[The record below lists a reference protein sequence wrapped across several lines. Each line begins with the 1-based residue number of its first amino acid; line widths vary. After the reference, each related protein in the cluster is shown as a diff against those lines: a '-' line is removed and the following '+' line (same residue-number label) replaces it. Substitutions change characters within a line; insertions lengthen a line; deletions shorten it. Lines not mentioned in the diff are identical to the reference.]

1 MGIFGKTSEGGFMDV
16 IRCDEKEF
24 LIWEWRP
31 SGEANSTRKEIAIRW
46 KSSLWVKD
54 GELAV
59 FVYSQYSG
67 VNQDFVEGP
76 HDQSISTKNFPI
88 LASIVGLAF
97 GGDSPFQAE
106 VYFINLAG
114 NMQVRFAVPY
124 FDVFDPRFLDFGV
137 PTAVRGTITFNIT
150 DYRTFVKL
158 NRMINFEPAD
168 FSRQI
173 KSALQKYVKGV
184 VANIP
189 EEMGMPP
196 LQMERKILE
205 INDRVNGLVKPRL
218 EQDFGVNVKGFDI
231 DTIDFDK
238 QSTGYRE
245 LKRITADQVTA
256 TVTTQN
262 RVALQN
268 MEDMQRINA
277 GNMEETL
284 RMQREEAQRAQRLQT
299 ESAFLN
305 AHQINQQASVA
316 KAAAES
322 MGKMGQGGGGGGGL
336 NPGSMMAEMAM
347 GGAVGAGM
355 AGMIGNTMQ
364 GLNQPQPP
372 PVPQPGSQY
381 HLAVNGQTQGPFGID
396 QLRQMASS
404 GQFLP
409 GSHVWKAGMAGWVA
423 ASTVAELAPCF
434 APSTPPPP
442 PPPPPS
448 PPLPPAAA
456 VSPPA
461 PGMTP
466 LSQPPPG
473 DAT

>member
-24 LIWEWRP
+24 LIWKWRP
-31 SGEANSTRKEIAIRW
+31 SGEANTTRKENAIRW
-46 KSSLWVKD
+46 GSSLRVKD
-54 GELAV
+54 GEVAC
-59 FVYSQYSG
+59 FVYKRESG
-67 VNQDFVEGP
+67 DNQDFIEGP
-76 HDQSISTKNFPI
+76 HDESISTKNFPI

-97 GGDSPFQAE
+97 GGGSPFQAE

-124 FDVFDPRFLDFGV
+124 FDVFDPRFMDFAV

-150 DYRTFVKL
+150 DYRSFVKL
-158 NRMINFEPAD
+158 NRMVNFEPAD

-189 EEMGMPP
+189 EELGMPP

-205 INDRVNGLVKPRL
+205 ISDRVTGFVKPRL
-218 EQDFGVNVKGFDI
+218 EGDFGVNVKGFDI

-238 QSTGYRE
+238 SSQGYRE
-245 LKRITADQVTA
+245 LKRLTADQVTA

-268 MEDMQRINA
+268 MSDMQRINA
-277 GNMEETL
+277 SNMEETL
-284 RMQREEAQRAQRLQT
+284 RIQREEAQRAQRLQT
-299 ESAFLN
+299 ESTFLN

-316 KAAAES
+316 RTAAES
-322 MGKMGQGGGGGGGL
+322 MATMGQGGGGGGGL

-355 AGMIGNTMQ
+355 AGMISNTMQ

-372 PVPQPGSQY
+372 PLPGAGAQY
-381 HLAVNGQTQGPFGID
+381 HLAVNGQTQGPFGLD
-396 QLRQMASS
+396 QLRQMAAS
-404 GQFLP
+404 GQFAP
-409 GSHVWKAGMAGWVA
+409 TSHVWKAGMAGWVA
-423 ASTVAELAPCF
+423 ATTVPELTTCF
-434 APSTPPPP
+434 APAVPPPP
-442 PPPPPS
+442 PPPPPTPTP
-448 PPLPPAAA
+448 PPLPDAAHL
-456 VSPPA
+456 
-461 PGMTP
+461 TP
-466 LSQPPPG
+466 STAPPPK
-473 DAT
+473 AS